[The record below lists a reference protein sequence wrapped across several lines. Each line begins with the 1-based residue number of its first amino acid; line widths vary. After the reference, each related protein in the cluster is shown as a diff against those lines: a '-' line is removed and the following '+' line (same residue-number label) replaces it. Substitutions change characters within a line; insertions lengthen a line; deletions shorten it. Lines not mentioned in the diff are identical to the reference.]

1 MIVVAGVENWQS
13 GEGCGAL
20 ALGVFDGVHLGHQQI
35 VKRTVEL
42 AERGCSCL
50 MTFHPHPGDVL
61 GKTGPEFLTTVEQKT
76 EILSQCSLGAL
87 IVEPFTPDLASTQ
100 HERFIE
106 RLVARVSPENIV
118 VGRNFRYGRSAGGD
132 VSTLVACADRLG
144 FRVSV
149 VEPVTLDGMVV
160 SSTAIRSLLRKG
172 DLQTANRM
180 IGRSHSVRGRVV
192 TGDGRG
198 RSLGFPTANVLPD
211 PRQAMPPQGV
221 YAVRAHV
228 RDDALPAMANIGVRP
243 TFDRSR
249 QVLEVHIIGF
259 SDEIYGETVDVDFVE
274 FLRQERRFPGS
285 DALVEQMKLDRQHAA
300 QALQRR
306 LGFVYNARVL

>member
-1 MIVVAGVENWQS
+1 VENWQS
-13 GEGCGAL
+13 HDRCGAL

-42 AERGCSCL
+42 ARCGCSCL
-50 MTFHPHPGDVL
+50 MTLHPHPGDVL
-61 GKTGPEFLTTVEQKT
+61 GKTGPEFLTTVEQKA
-76 EILSQCSLGAL
+76 EILSQCGLGAF
-87 IVEPFTPDLASTQ
+87 IIEPFTRDLASTR
-100 HERFIE
+100 HGRFME
-106 RLVARVSPENIV
+106 KLVAVVSPESIV
-118 VGRNFRYGRSAGGD
+118 VGKNFRYGKSAGGD
-132 VSTLVACADRLG
+132 VSTLVASGDRLG

-149 VEPVTLDGMVV
+149 LEPVKLDDMVV

-180 IGRSHSVRGRVV
+180 IGRPYSVRGQVV

-211 PRQAMPPQGV
+211 PRQAMPPRGV

-228 RDDALPAMANIGVRP
+228 GGDTLPAMANIGVRP
-243 TFDRSR
+243 TFDQSR

-259 SDEIYGETVDVDFVE
+259 SGEICGKTVDVDFVE
-274 FLRQERRFPGS
+274 FLRQETRFPGS